1 MMMLSQH
8 KEYIVQR
15 HSLIQ
20 IISIN
25 RPLTEIE
32 KVSERAIEREKK
44 NAVGSNGIHTYIH
57 TVRMQCETNCK
68 CGFTAIMDYNGS
80 VDVVVVLLYYFECG
94 YWILLNM
101 TNILYKWRLTLTD
114 HRILYIHSLTDNCH
128 IISILHSKCLFELL
142 DWYVAFCFAFC

>member
-1 MMMLSQH
+1 MMMMMMLSQH

-44 NAVGSNGIHTYIH
+44 NAVGSNGIHTYI
-57 TVRMQCETNCK
+57 QCGCN
-68 CGFTAIMDYNGS
+68 
-80 VDVVVVLLYYFECG
+80 V
-94 YWILLNM
+94 
-101 TNILYKWRLTLTD
+101 RLTVNAVSPL
-114 HRILYIHSLTDNCH
+114 
-128 IISILHSKCLFELL
+128 
-142 DWYVAFCFAFC
+142 